1 MANNHAIQS
10 NIRTFNDVL
19 IFKWQLNAGFDWFH
33 LGEMVIQF
41 TGFIQHRKSFDRNVA
56 NCARLP
62 DEIIRNHGVTAGVL
76 RKNCRYSETAFATVY
91 VYLKNKI
98 KSSNLFFFFLFS
110 SAPCFSLSSHFNCFA
125 SSRIGCVPLL
135 MRLKILLCSTRKILH
150 FMSHLKLLEILF
162 KIFSNNRDFQFT
174 FL

>member
-98 KSSNLFFFFLFS
+98 KSSNLFFSSSFLQLLVFLCRLILIVLLRLE
-110 SAPCFSLSSHFNCFA
+110 SAAYHC
-125 SSRIGCVPLL
+125 
-135 MRLKILLCSTRKILH
+135 
-150 FMSHLKLLEILF
+150 
-162 KIFSNNRDFQFT
+162 
-174 FL
+174 